1 MPDAVPEVEK
11 ADARLRLWAMIVCSF
26 AVASCV
32 QIFFYGAPTLLGFGA
47 YNLPGWLYQP
57 AVLSFLFVPA
67 ALALLFS
74 LNRLRA
80 AGLHVGRSL
89 SAWPI
94 VTVSLLAILSAYLGV
109 YVSFNTWGT

>member
-1 MPDAVPEVEK
+1 
-11 ADARLRLWAMIVCSF
+11 
-26 AVASCV
+26 V

-80 AGLHVGRSL
+80 AERHAGRGL